1 MRIAALESQLR
12 HSQDQLSTSRLEFE
26 QALAKEREQSREM
39 VARITKEKETE
50 LTKAKEKLKRLDDK
64 VAELQVLLK
73 QSMNSPPPTL
83 TVEPSTPTAL
93 AKKFKKKDKDL
104 SPAAALKETRE
115 RSASSGDLT
124 AVDGDGTEGK
134 RGSNRKLS
142 MVTESQAAPSTE
154 KRGCS
159 EKRSITE
166 LVAESLL
173 NPSSMSAIR
182 QELKADNLTPKIQ
195 RKIKNHTNQTTL
207 PSLSNGPSPSS
218 ASQGE
223 RSPHTREN
231 RRSPKGG
238 SPNARPRWTN
248 PALKDSAI

>member
-1 MRIAALESQLR
+1 MRIAALESQLK
-12 HSQDQLSTSRLEFE
+12 HTQDQLSTIRSEFE
-26 QALAKEREQSREM
+26 QTLAEEREQSREA
-39 VARITKEKETE
+39 VARVSKEKEAE
-50 LTKAKEKLKRLDDK
+50 LSKAKEKLKRLDDK

-83 TVEPSTPTAL
+83 TVEPSTPTAI
-93 AKKFKKKDKDL
+93 AKKSKKKDL
-104 SPAAALKETRE
+104 SPAAALKESRE

-124 AVDGDGTEGK
+124 AMDGDRAVK
-134 RGSNRKLS
+134 RGGDRKLS
-142 MVTESQAAPSTE
+142 MVTETQATPTTE

-159 EKRSITE
+159 EKRSITD

-207 PSLSNGPSPSS
+207 PSLSNGPNPSS
-218 ASQGE
+218 ANQTE
-223 RSPHTREN
+223 RSPQTREN
-231 RRSPKGG
+231 KRSPKGG
-238 SPNARPRWTN
+238 SPNTRPRWTN